1 MCTCSVIVL
10 HFLHTIMG
18 MIREVT
24 DCDDSLKVSK
34 CLAIV
39 YYILVLINT
48 IARNYKNNYFIE
60 VRYIVRKS
68 VTTVTQLYYSNKAV
82 TCTLK

>member
-1 MCTCSVIVL
+1 M
-10 HFLHTIMG
+10 
-18 MIREVT
+18 T
-24 DCDDSLKVSK
+24 DCDDSLKVTK

-60 VRYIVRKS
+60 VGYIVRKS
-68 VTTVTQLYYSNKAV
+68 VTIAVSTEGSIRKYQYFGINLHKISTYYASIF
-82 TCTLK
+82 